1 MNWKRVILAGIIIY
15 VVFQGLGFIMDNVLL
30 KNDYDQLKN
39 VWRQNMMSR
48 IWVLYVVGLLVAF
61 LFAYIFV
68 KGREAKGIQEGV
80 RFGIIIW
87 LFTVVPFNIEIWVIF
102 PIPYTLILKWLL
114 FGLLTSL
121 IGGILAAVIYKPAL
135 PAKPQA

>member
-1 MNWKRVILAGIIIY
+1 MNWKRVILAGIVIY
-15 VVFQGLGFIMDNVLL
+15 IVFQGLGFIMDNVWL

-48 IWVLYVVGLLVAF
+48 IWLLYVVGLLVAF
-61 LFAYIFV
+61 LFTYIFV
-68 KGREAKGIQEGV
+68 KGREGKGIQEGV

-87 LFTVVPFNIEIWVIF
+87 LFTIVPFNIEIWVIF
-102 PIPYTLILKWLL
+102 PIPYMLVLKWLI

-121 IGGILAAVIYKPAL
+121 IGGILAAVIYKPAA
-135 PAKPQA
+135 PAKPQP